1 MSGEVEMAGGMNTTG
16 RRWRLALAVVAASM
30 LLSAPGAGAQTVT
43 VGSPLVGSFSGGG
56 NFLSGNTD
64 PVSTVANTTLPEPGA
79 NVFSPI
85 TGTIVRWRLK
95 GTGFVGGP
103 FKLRVLRPVGGGAY
117 AGITTSVPQR
127 PMGAGTS
134 VFPADLPIQAGD
146 LIGLD
151 DSDFYNPDLF
161 AETAVPGAHGSGW
174 SPHLADGK
182 TAVPN
187 AGITSG
193 EFGFN
198 ADVAAPPPNDFSFGK
213 LKRIKRNGTAI
224 LTVAVPGAGTI
235 ALTGDDVKQQPPKET
250 GLTAP
255 GVVKL
260 KVKAVG
266 NGLFKL
272 RHTGK
277 AKVRV
282 TVTYTPVGDLAAPNT
297 ESTRVKLVERK

>member
-1 MSGEVEMAGGMNTTG
+1 MAGGMNTTG

-30 LLSAPGAGAQTVT
+30 LLFAPGAGAQTVT
-43 VGSPLVGSFSGGG
+43 VGSPLVGSFSFGVNATTG
-56 NFLSGNTD
+56 TD
-64 PVSTVANTTLPEPGA
+64 PVTTVANVTLPEPGA

-85 TGTIVRWRLK
+85 TGTVVRWRLK
-95 GTGFVGGP
+95 GAGFVGGP

-117 AGITTSVPQR
+117 AGIATSAAER
-127 PMGAGTS
+127 PMGTGTQ
-134 VFPADLPIQAGD
+134 VFPTDLPIQAGD

-151 DSDFYNPDLF
+151 DTDFNTPDRFGIAL
-161 AETAVPGAHGSGW
+161 VPGAAGLLW
-174 SPHLADGK
+174 APHLADGK
-182 TAVPN
+182 TAVSN
-187 AGITSG
+187 GGITD
-193 EFGFN
+193 EEWGFN

-213 LKRIKRNGTAI
+213 LKRNKRNGTAT
-224 LTVAVPGAGTI
+224 LAVAVPGAGTL
-235 ALTGDDVKQQPPKET
+235 ALTGDDVKQQPPKDT

-277 AKVRV
+277 AKVKV